1 MAKSTLDAGWSS
13 LKTMLEYKTH
23 QAGIAFMELNQ
34 SSPSQTGSRCG
45 IIPASSPKGRA
56 GLGLRG
62 WTCCHCGS
70 GA

>member
-1 MAKSTLDAGWSS
+1 MAKSTLDAGWLS

-34 SSPSQTGSRCG
+34 SYTSQTWSRCG

-62 WTCCHCGS
+62 
-70 GA
+70 